1 MKAEIQDDA
10 TTDNT
15 VTVMGIIIIV
25 VVIETEREITVII
38 VILIDV
44 VATEGKKIMMINKG
58 IDKSRTSVVIK

>member
-1 MKAEIQDDA
+1 VKAEIQEDV

-15 VTVMGIIIIV
+15 ATVMGVIVIV

-58 IDKSRTSVVIK
+58 IDKSRTSEVIK